1 MSAQV
6 NLVAALAAGDDV
18 YGAAVSRAD
27 SARLADL
34 RLSGKADEL
43 SLAVRQPFPS
53 ARALLCR
60 LLCLILKKR
69 PACLLLEGA
78 HACARPPPRRPDGG
92 RLGHG

>member
-34 RLSGKADEL
+34 RLSGKAD
-43 SLAVRQPFPS
+43 
-53 ARALLCR
+53 
-60 LLCLILKKR
+60 
-69 PACLLLEGA
+69 
-78 HACARPPPRRPDGG
+78 
-92 RLGHG
+92 